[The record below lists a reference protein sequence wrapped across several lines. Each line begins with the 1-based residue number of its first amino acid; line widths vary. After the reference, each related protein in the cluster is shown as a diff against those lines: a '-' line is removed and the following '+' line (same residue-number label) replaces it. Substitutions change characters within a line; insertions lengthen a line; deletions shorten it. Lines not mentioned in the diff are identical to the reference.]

1 MSELALELD
10 SVVKTFERRYRA
22 LDRFALAVPRGSFCG
37 LLGRNGAGKTTA
49 LRVALGLLRPDE
61 GCARILGEEYATA
74 PPELRARV
82 AYVPQ
87 EARLP
92 GRFTVRE
99 LVLYLAGM
107 YPGYDRARAR
117 LLAKRLE
124 VPWDRKVGTLS
135 VGNRRKAAG
144 LLALA
149 SGARVL
155 LLDEPAAGLDPI
167 ARRELS
173 DVLIGMLSD
182 EIADDDEGLTVV
194 LSTHLVGDLERLA
207 SRVAFVD
214 EGRVVLEEA
223 VDELLG
229 GFRRVQVVC
238 DDGAAV
244 PSRLELPG
252 LRHVHRSG
260 SVIHAVAEL
269 RSDDALES
277 LRRTPGLRVETF
289 PLTLEEVFVEVVG
302 SAPDDPARVSVGGD
316 EEVRG

>member
-1 MSELALELD
+1 MSEMGLELD
-10 SVVKTFERRYRA
+10 SVVKTCERRTLA
-22 LDRFALAVPRGSFCG
+22 LDRLTLAVPRGSFCG

-61 GCARILGEEYATA
+61 GRARILGEEYATA

-87 EARLP
+87 EVRLP
-92 GRFTVRE
+92 ARFTVSE
-99 LVLYLAGM
+99 LALYLAGM
-107 YPGYDRARAR
+107 YPGFDRARAR

-124 VPWDRKVGTLS
+124 VPWERKVGTLS
-135 VGNRRKAAG
+135 VGNRRKAAC

-173 DVLIGMLSD
+173 DVLIEMLSD
-182 EIADDDEGLTVV
+182 ELAAADEGLTVV

-214 EGRVVLEEA
+214 EGRVVLSEA
-223 VDELLG
+223 IEALLA
-229 GFRRVQVVC
+229 GFRRVQVVL
-238 DDGAAV
+238 DDVEKA

-252 LRHVHRSG
+252 VRHVRRSG
-260 SVIHAVAEL
+260 SVIHAVVEL
-269 RSDDALES
+269 PSEGALEP
-277 LRRTPGLRVETF
+277 LRRTPGLRVEAF

-302 SAPDDPARVSVGGD
+302 PAPDDPARVSVGGG